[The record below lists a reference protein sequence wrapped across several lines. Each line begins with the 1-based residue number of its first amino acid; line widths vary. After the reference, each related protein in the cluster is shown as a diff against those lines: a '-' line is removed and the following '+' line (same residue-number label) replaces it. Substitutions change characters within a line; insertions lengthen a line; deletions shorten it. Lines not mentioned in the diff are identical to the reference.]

1 MFGFAWQIW
10 KKKKFERCLKRFGV
24 NVFGV
29 FSGGI
34 RRAWARVIL
43 SFKPIRLLRVMDKLY
58 QLWVQPILRFFTAAS
73 DNSPR

>member
-10 KKKKFERCLKRFGV
+10 KKKKKRFGV

-29 FSGGI
+29 LFSGDI
-34 RRAWARVIL
+34 RRTWARVIL

-58 QLWVQPILRFFTAAS
+58 QLWVQAILKLFTAAS
-73 DNSPR
+73 KIESQIMS